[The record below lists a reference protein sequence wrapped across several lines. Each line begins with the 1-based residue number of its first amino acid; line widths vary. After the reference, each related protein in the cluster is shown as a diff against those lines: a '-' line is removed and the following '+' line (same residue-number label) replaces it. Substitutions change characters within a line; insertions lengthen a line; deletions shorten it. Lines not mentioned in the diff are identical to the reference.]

1 MNVTAKIFFNN
12 TTTYIENDFLKI
24 KKMIIIKDLL
34 LLPNVKNP
42 KHLLN
47 KYKFEDKSVDKIYKK
62 YTMKHEEWLEL
73 LNGVVVLRG
82 DAVAIS
88 VDTEKNSVTSKVQTL
103 TAIPYYAWA
112 HRGKGEMTV
121 WLPQKISAI
130 EILSR

>member
-1 MNVTAKIFFNN
+1 MDMNVTAKIFFNN

-73 LNGVVVLRG
+73 LNGVDVSDVFKNVREFNRLNYDEKLKNYKDYYNYFNETSINTIDYVL
-82 DAVAIS
+82 
-88 VDTEKNSVTSKVQTL
+88 
-103 TAIPYYAWA
+103 
-112 HRGKGEMTV
+112 
-121 WLPQKISAI
+121 I
-130 EILSR
+130 EIFE